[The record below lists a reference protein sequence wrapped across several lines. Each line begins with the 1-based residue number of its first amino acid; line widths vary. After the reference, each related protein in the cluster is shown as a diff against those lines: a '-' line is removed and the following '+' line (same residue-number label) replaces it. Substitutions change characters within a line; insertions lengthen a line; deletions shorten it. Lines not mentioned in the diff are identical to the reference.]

1 MPFYKRS
8 VVARRGR
15 AAVPLAE
22 LRDACSLAALTL
34 LRQLA
39 DLCGHSLDLLGD
51 IEGHLLALGHRTGRL
66 HRRAARLQALL
77 RGQPLRG
84 ANAAPATSNLDLE
97 SKKAAHTK
105 LSWQQP
111 VNVFLAAG
119 RPPGMEQLHQEA
131 QLNLQSLLQAV
142 PRGEGMLWPVGQQG
156 RGAHWCRTPAPLVGH
171 TPFPLQPPSR
181 RAAEE
186 ETTGTTAL
194 GAQLPDASLSLPT
207 SPDKQPAWS
216 RAFPLPTVEEKQWH
230 QSCSIQTNIVPINVS

>member
-8 VVARRGR
+8 VVARGGR
-15 AAVPLAE
+15 PAVPLAE
-22 LRDACSLAALTL
+22 LRDVCSLAALTL

-39 DLCGHSLDLLGD
+39 DLCGHSLALLGD
-51 IEGHLLALGHRTGRL
+51 IEGHVLELGRRTGRL

-77 RGQPLRG
+77 RGRPLRG
-84 ANAAPATSNLDLE
+84 AHAAPATSNLDLE

-131 QLNLQSLLQAV
+131 QLNLQSLLQG
-142 PRGEGMLWPVGQQG
+142 PRGNYLHPTLV
-156 RGAHWCRTPAPLVGH
+156 PLVGH
-171 TPFPLQPPSR
+171 TPFPPQPPSQR
-181 RAAEE
+181 GTEE
-186 ETTGTTAL
+186 ETVGTTAL
-194 GAQLPDASLSLPT
+194 GARPPSASLSLPT
-207 SPDKQPAWS
+207 SPDKQPSWT
-216 RAFPLPTVEEKQWH
+216 RAFHLPTVEEKQWH